1 MYFGLKKD
9 CYFRRY
15 GDIGLLIKPASSVE
29 KVLNNTG
36 ATFVERLSREP
47 KSIDAIADEL
57 YEMFYQ
63 SNITRD
69 EIKKDAEDF
78 YKELVKD
85 NFLFSV
91 DSIENFKEEG
101 FEYSTLNGKLNFLS
115 LNSNLE
121 ESSSHFL
128 GEYFKTHPT
137 LETFHIEL
145 TSKCNE
151 RCIHCYIPHQYKNTD
166 IKPELMKSVL
176 KQCSEMGVL
185 TVIFSGGEPML
196 HPNFIEFLKYAK
208 DLDLQVTVLS
218 NLTLLTDDIIGALKY
233 KNDSIVNVSLY
244 SMIPEVHDAITT
256 VKGSFYKTKDNI
268 ERLIANN
275 IPLQLNCPVMK
286 QNKDSFQDVIN
297 WGQNNKCMVVV
308 DLEIMA
314 RYDHSTDNLVNRLD
328 ADDIKTAIERQL
340 ENDVLFQKSIKEG
353 ENSTKY
359 DISADDK
366 VCGVGMST
374 LCMVANGMVYPCA
387 GWQEYHCGDL
397 NKQTLKEIWDSSP
410 EVLYLRKLR
419 MKDFP
424 KCLTCDDRNY
434 CKLCIARNSNESK
447 TGSIFDVPP
456 STCEAAKLQRE
467 IVEKYRKNKKNG

>member
-15 GDIGLLIKPASSVE
+15 GDIGLLIKPASSLE

-36 ATFVERLSREP
+36 ALFIEHLSREP
-47 KSIDAIADEL
+47 KSIDVIADEL

-69 EIKKDAEDF
+69 EIKRDAEDF
-78 YKELVKD
+78 YDELVKD

-91 DSIENFKEEG
+91 GSIEKFKEEG

-128 GEYFKTHPT
+128 GEYFKTHPS

-151 RCIHCYIPHQYKNTD
+151 RCVHCYIPHQYKDTD
-166 IKPELMKSVL
+166 IKPDLMKSVL

-185 TVIFSGGEPML
+185 TVVFSGGEPML
-196 HPNFIEFLKYAK
+196 YPNFIEFLKYAK

-218 NLTLLTDDIIGALKY
+218 NLTLLNDDIIQALKY

-275 IPLQLNCPVMK
+275 IPLQINCPVMK
-286 QNKDSFQDVIN
+286 QNKDSFQ
-297 WGQNNKCMVVV
+297 
-308 DLEIMA
+308 E
-314 RYDHSTDNLVNRLD
+314 
-328 ADDIKTAIERQL
+328 
-340 ENDVLFQKSIKEG
+340 
-353 ENSTKY
+353 
-359 DISADDK
+359 
-366 VCGVGMST
+366 
-374 LCMVANGMVYPCA
+374 
-387 GWQEYHCGDL
+387 
-397 NKQTLKEIWDSSP
+397 
-410 EVLYLRKLR
+410 
-419 MKDFP
+419 
-424 KCLTCDDRNY
+424 
-434 CKLCIARNSNESK
+434 
-447 TGSIFDVPP
+447 
-456 STCEAAKLQRE
+456 
-467 IVEKYRKNKKNG
+467 